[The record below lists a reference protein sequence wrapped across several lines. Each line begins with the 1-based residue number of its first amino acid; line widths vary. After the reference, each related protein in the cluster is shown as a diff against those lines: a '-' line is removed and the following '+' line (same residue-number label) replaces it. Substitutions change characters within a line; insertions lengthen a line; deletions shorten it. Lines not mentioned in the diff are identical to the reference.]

1 MPTLDQHASF
11 TRTKLLLMGASG
23 SGKTGALASLANA
36 GHKLVIADF
45 DEGLDA
51 LVAYT
56 KPDCRK
62 NIHYLSFSDSRK
74 LIGAKMVVDMPKA
87 IPNFMSAMNNW
98 EGLGAIAKLD
108 SSYTFV
114 LDSLSFFG
122 SSALNFVLAM
132 SGKASSAN
140 IPQQS
145 WGEAQ
150 RIVEETLAMITSNEV
165 KCNVI
170 ITAHIKFLEDESGA
184 IIKGLPSTLGKAL
197 SPKIPAYF
205 NTVVLAQCQGSGES
219 TKRVIRTK
227 SDFRIDLKCP
237 NSHVPTELPLET
249 GLATL
254 FSTLQK
260 GE

>member
-1 MPTLDQHASF
+1 MPTLDNHASF
-11 TRTKLLLMGASG
+11 SRTKLLLMGASG
-23 SGKTGALASLANA
+23 SGKTGALAALANA

-51 LVAYT
+51 LVAFT
-56 KPDCRK
+56 KPEFRK
-62 NIHYLSFSDSRK
+62 NIHYQTFADARK
-74 LIGAKMVVDMPKA
+74 LIGAKMVVEQPRA
-87 IPNFMSAMNNW
+87 IPNFMAAMNNW
-98 EGLGAIAKLD
+98 EGLGPISKLD
-108 SSYTFV
+108 SSYIFV

-122 SSALNFVLAM
+122 NAAMNFVIGIT
-132 SGKASSAN
+132 GKTMAQN
-140 IPQQS
+140 ISQQT

-150 RIVEETLAMITSNEV
+150 RIVEETLAMITSSEV
-165 KCNVI
+165 KCNVV
-170 ITAHIKFLEDESGA
+170 ITAHVKFLEDESGA
-184 IIKGLPSTLGKAL
+184 IIKGLPSSLGKAL

-205 NTVVLAQCQGSGES
+205 NTVVLAQTHGSGES

-227 SDFRIDLKCP
+227 PDIRIDLKCP
-237 NSHVPTELPLET
+237 NSHVPTELPIET